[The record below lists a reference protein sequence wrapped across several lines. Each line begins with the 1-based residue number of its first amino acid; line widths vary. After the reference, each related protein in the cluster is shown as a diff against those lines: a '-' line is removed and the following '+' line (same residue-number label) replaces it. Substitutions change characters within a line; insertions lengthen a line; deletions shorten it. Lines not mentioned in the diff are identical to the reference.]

1 MKNYK
6 ISIPEPC
13 HENWKEMT
21 SVEKGRFCKSCAK
34 TVIDFTKK
42 SPEQIQEYLQ
52 QNQGKRV
59 CGHFY
64 KKQLNSI
71 VVELPNTIFERE
83 LSFQK
88 MFILIVLVVM
98 GTSLL
103 SCKTEGKTQKIEKII
118 VKDSIVTIGKIK
130 DTLSSTNVQDTVKK
144 ELPVINEISRENEIE
159 TVVGKLPIASET
171 TGIILFQDNNEDKE
185 KSEVIEV
192 IEYTGELTI
201 EEINKP
207 EYFLIVEKVPRFKG
221 INRRTNE
228 SWEDNFERKIKEFV
242 NENFD
247 YNSTLNLGLAK
258 GKKKIYSQFVIGV
271 SGFIEDIKVKA
282 PHPKLKEEVESML
295 KKLPQF
301 IPGEK
306 GNRQV
311 RVKYNLPISFVVE

>member
-64 KKQLNSI
+64 KKQLDSI

-118 VKDSIVTIGKIK
+118 VKDSMETTDKTIDGLFSIIQMDSTIKKNEKNIKIPEN
-130 DTLSSTNVQDTVKK
+130 DNTITVLGA
-144 ELPVINEISRENEIE
+144 LPPPP
-159 TVVGKLPIASET
+159 KT
-171 TGIILFQDNNEDKE
+171 TGIIV
-185 KSEVIEV
+185 EV
-192 IEYTGELTI
+192 TGEPVL
-201 EEINKP
+201 EEYDEP
-207 EYFLIVEKVPRFKG
+207 HYFSLIDKVPRFKG
-221 INRRTNE
+221 VVKRANE
-228 SWEDNFERKIKEFV
+228 SWEDNFERKIKEFLV
-242 NENFD
+242 KKLHAES
-247 YNSTLNLGLAK
+247 YQNLGLSP
-258 GKKKIYSQFVIGV
+258 GKRKIFTQIVIDSFGNV
-271 SGFIEDIKVKA
+271 EKIRVRA
-282 PHPKLKEEVESML
+282 PHPKLKEEVRSILM
-295 KKLPQF
+295 KLPQF
-301 IPGEK
+301 IPGEND
-306 GNRQV
+306 NRRV
-311 RVKYNLPISFVVE
+311 KVKYNLPINLMIE